1 MSPEGILFSDRTT
14 RTLAPP
20 GMDTTT
26 KEVTKMFRAL
36 TDELLDL
43 TATEQ
48 GFRRAYLAEWRIT
61 LCCTCTIKFA

>member
-1 MSPEGILFSDRTT
+1 L
-14 RTLAPP
+14 
-20 GMDTTT
+20 DTTT

-43 TATEQ
+43 AATEQ